1 MSVDVCL
8 KQKGFFKKAI
18 SLSDITNGQ
27 FAYGTSES
35 WILVPDKISNDMI
48 LYDPKH
54 IARGISLVWDE
65 KDSACLRL
73 SLLLPTA
80 REEVDMFYDIIAR
93 IAKLWK
99 LKNMSRMVLNRKLV
113 ILLI

>member
-35 WILVPDKISNDMI
+35 WILVPDKISSYMI
-48 LYDPKH
+48 QSILPE
-54 IARGISLVWDE
+54 VF
-65 KDSACLRL
+65 
-73 SLLLPTA
+73 LLFG
-80 REEVDMFYDIIAR
+80 MKR
-93 IAKLWK
+93 IALA
-99 LKNMSRMVLNRKLV
+99 
-113 ILLI
+113 

>member
-54 IARGISLVWDE
+54 IA
-65 KDSACLRL
+65 K
-73 SLLLPTA
+73 
-80 REEVDMFYDIIAR
+80 
-93 IAKLWK
+93 K
-99 LKNMSRMVLNRKLV
+99 
-113 ILLI
+113 

>member
-80 REEVDMFYDIIAR
+80 R
-93 IAKLWK
+93 AKKWICFMISL
-99 LKNMSRMVLNRKLV
+99 RVLQSFGN
-113 ILLI
+113 

>member
-35 WILVPDKISNDMI
+35 WILVPDKISNDMN
-48 LYDPKH
+48 
-54 IARGISLVWDE
+54 SN
-65 KDSACLRL
+65 
-73 SLLLPTA
+73 
-80 REEVDMFYDIIAR
+80 DIHYQI
-93 IAKLWK
+93 KYF
-99 LKNMSRMVLNRKLV
+99 
-113 ILLI
+113 ILLHLPYRFIS

>member
-48 LYDPKH
+48 LYDPS
-54 IARGISLVWDE
+54 ILPEVF
-65 KDSACLRL
+65 
-73 SLLLPTA
+73 LLFG
-80 REEVDMFYDIIAR
+80 MKR
-93 IAKLWK
+93 IALA
-99 LKNMSRMVLNRKLV
+99 
-113 ILLI
+113 